1 VRLLL
6 GLAAV
11 LVLAGCGA
19 GTGGPGAPGGQS
31 APAVPVQPAPP
42 IVPLDEAPPAEV
54 TRMLDE
60 ELAPLPAD
68 FGKQGAAGSSSVTF
82 LWAVGTQGPGGP
94 TSTSTPTPAQIA
106 EARRQFDAHREK
118 LEPAPGSSPR
128 AVARL
133 PLADGG
139 DTLFIA
145 WHNRDGLL
153 CTYTNT
159 ADAGGGGG
167 GGAAGPCEGDQQGTQ
182 CADVC
187 LASSGTGTNTSAERW
202 VLTGTV
208 PADADA
214 LDVTTAD
221 GATAEYPL
229 TGPVLDGDRR
239 VFLLELGAHDWRKLG
254 LVRGGQVVDETTM
267 PAAEAA
273 GEDCNE
279 KVGPMPMPP
288 TISATGA
295 PVEQTGAMKAYD
307 AAFQACLAAS
317 GAFPGLP
324 VVPPLGSTP

>member
-1 VRLLL
+1 
-6 GLAAV
+6 
-11 LVLAGCGA
+11 
-19 GTGGPGAPGGQS
+19 
-31 APAVPVQPAPP
+31 
-42 IVPLDEAPPAEV
+42 
-54 TRMLDE
+54 MLDE

-68 FGKQGAAGSSSVTF
+68 FGKQGAAGSSIVTF
-82 LWAVGTQGPGGP
+82 LWAVGTQGPGGT
-94 TSTSTPTPAQIA
+94 TSTSTTPTPAQIA
-106 EARRQFDAHREK
+106 EARRQFDVHREK

-139 DTLFIA
+139 DTLFVA

-159 ADAGGGGG
+159 VDAGGGGG
-167 GGAAGPCEGDQQGTQ
+167 GGAAGPCEGDDQGTQ
-182 CADVC
+182 CAAVC
-187 LASSGTGTNTSAERW
+187 LSSSGTGSASAERW

-221 GATAEYPL
+221 GATTEYPL

-267 PAAEAA
+267 PAASAA
-273 GEDCNE
+273 AEDCNG
-279 KVGPMPMPP
+279 KVGPMQWP
-288 TISATGA
+288 TVSATGPA
-295 PVEQTGAMKAYD
+295 VEESDAMKAWN

-317 GAFPGLP
+317 GAFPALP
-324 VVPPLGSTP
+324 AAPPLGSTP